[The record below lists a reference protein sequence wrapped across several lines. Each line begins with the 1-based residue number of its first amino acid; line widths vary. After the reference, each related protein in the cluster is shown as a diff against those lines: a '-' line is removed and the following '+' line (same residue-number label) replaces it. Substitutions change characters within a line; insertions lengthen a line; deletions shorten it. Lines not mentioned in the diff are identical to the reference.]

1 MHGLRDDRRRDQGRR
16 GGVVTAE
23 AAPKL
28 VRADAIAK
36 VTGTAQ
42 YTWDLRLPGMLHGA
56 VLRSPHPHARIL
68 RIDTARARRVPGV
81 IAVATAEDLAGVE
94 PTFGW
99 YIKDQPIFAR
109 DRVRY
114 VGDIVGAV
122 AAVDEPSAMAAI
134 AAIDVDYEPLP
145 FVTDVHQALEPSAPA
160 LFDEPAPGSAPG
172 YGAGTTAWTYPEKN
186 VCYRWRYTAGDP
198 DVMASCDVVY
208 EDTFTF
214 SPMQHFHL
222 EPFVCVARATDERLE
237 VWSSNQNPFGL
248 RKELARL
255 FRTTEDAVRVHVPY
269 VGGGFGAKNMC
280 RAEPAAV
287 ILSRMT
293 GRPVRMC
300 FTSGESFLTQSQHG
314 ASIRLRTGVM
324 RDGTLLARECEV
336 LLDSGA
342 YADASPLVSE
352 KAAYRAPGPYKW
364 RYVDTV
370 ASCVLTNK
378 TPAGPFRGFGAPQAT
393 WASES
398 QLDMIAARLGI
409 DPYELRMRNLL
420 DFGEPYM
427 PGDSGMDSDIRAGL
441 QRLVDELGY
450 HDADARALRQR
461 DGRGIGLAI
470 GFKDAGGGRKPAA
483 ARVVVAKGT
492 ITLECGTV
500 ELGQGA
506 HTALVQVV
514 AEVLDVPAT
523 TIRYVP
529 VDTRVA
535 PFDQGT
541 YASSSTVVMGQAVVR
556 AASAVREQVVAA
568 LARQKGA
575 SPQAVDLTEW
585 PDWPARL
592 ADESFTGD
600 GEFVVEHD
608 DGAALGEQCLF
619 WEYGWGG
626 AEVQVDEETGRF
638 RLTKLVIL
646 GDAGRM
652 INPMLCHGQEES
664 SAVMGLGQAL
674 FEYMVHV
681 DGELATRDPLSY
693 RVPTFLDIPDEFRLI
708 VQEQGHGPGPGG
720 AKGYGEG
727 GMLVV
732 AAAVANAIAD
742 ACGARVTELPLSP
755 ERVLRAIPADH
766 ALRGSDV

>member
-1 MHGLRDDRRRDQGRR
+1 MTVH
-16 GGVVTAE
+16 
-23 AAPKL
+23 AAPAL
-28 VRADAIAK
+28 ARADAIAK
-36 VTGTAQ
+36 VTGTGR

-68 RIDTARARRVPGV
+68 RIDTARARRMPGV
-81 IAVATAEDLAGVE
+81 VAVATAHDLAGTE
-94 PTFGW
+94 PTTGW
-99 YIKDQPIFAR
+99 YLKDQPIFAR

-114 VGDIVGAV
+114 AGDIVGAV
-122 AAVDEPSAMAAI
+122 AAVDEASALAAV
-134 AAIDVDYEPLP
+134 AAIDVEYEPLP
-145 FVTDVHQALEPSAPA
+145 FVADVHQALEPSAPD
-160 LFDEPAPGSAPG
+160 LSDGPAPGMVPE
-172 YGAGTTAWTYPEKN
+172 YGAGTTASKYPEKN
-186 VCYRWRYTAGDP
+186 VCYRWRYTAGDS
-198 DVMASCDVVY
+198 DLMASCDVVY
-208 EDTFTF
+208 EDTFEF

-222 EPFVCVARATDERLE
+222 EPFVCVARATDDLLE

-255 FRTTEDAVRVHVPY
+255 FRRADDTVRVHVPY

-280 RAEPAAV
+280 RTEPSALV
-287 ILSRMT
+287 LSRMT

-314 ASIRLRTGVM
+314 ATIRLRTGVM
-324 RDGTLLARECEV
+324 NDGTLVARECAV

-398 QLDMIAARLGI
+398 QLDMIADRLGI
-409 DPYELRMRNLL
+409 DPYELRMKNLL
-420 DFGEPYM
+420 DLGEPYM

-441 QRLVDELGY
+441 QAVADELDY
-450 HDADARALRQR
+450 HDADAQARRR
-461 DGRGIGLAI
+461 RSRRGVGLAI

-483 ARVVVAKGT
+483 ARVVVDQGE

-506 HTALVQVV
+506 HTALVQVL
-514 AEVLDVPAT
+514 AEVLE
-523 TIRYVP
+523 VP
-529 VDTRVA
+529 VDTIRYRPVDTRA
-535 PFDQGT
+535 VPFDQGT
-541 YASSSTVVMGQAVVR
+541 YASSSTVVMGKAVVR

-568 LARQKGA
+568 LARRDGIE
-575 SPQAVDLTEW
+575 PQAVDLTEW
-585 PDWPARL
+585 PARL
-592 ADESFTGD
+592 AEESFAGD
-600 GEFVVEHD
+600 GDFVVEHD
-608 DGAALGEQCLF
+608 DRAALGEQCLF

-626 AEVQVDEETGRF
+626 AEVEVDEETGRF
-638 RLTKLVIL
+638 RLLKLVIL

-674 FEYMVHV
+674 FEHMVHA
-681 DGELATRDPLSY
+681 DGALVTRDALSY
-693 RVPTFLDIPDEFRLI
+693 RVPSFMDVPDDFRLI

-742 ACGARVTELPLSP
+742 ATGARVTQLPLTP
-755 ERVLRAIPADH
+755 ERVLRAVLAGQAQRDN
-766 ALRGSDV
+766 DV